1 MNIRGNILEIF
12 QTNQIKET
20 FRKREFVVEYAENP
34 NYPQI
39 LKFEMINDNCSLL
52 DNFAKGDDVEIDFD
66 LRGREWTN
74 PQGNKVYFVSLNA
87 FRLKKID
94 DSNSSS
100 ASDNEPVPG
109 SDDVPPPPSDEE
121 ELPF

>member
-1 MNIRGNILEIF
+1 MNIRGKILEIF

-20 FRKREFVVEYAENP
+20 FKKREFVIEYAENP

-39 LKFEMINDNCSLL
+39 LKFEMINDNCTML
-52 DNFAKGDDVEIDFD
+52 DGYRKGDDVEIEFD

-87 FRLKKID
+87 FRLRKID
-94 DSNSSS
+94 DRNNSTP
-100 ASDNEPVPG
+100 DEGPIPG
-109 SDDVPPPPSDEE
+109 TDDIPPPSPDED

>member
-1 MNIRGNILEIF
+1 MNIRGKILEIF

-20 FRKREFVVEYAENP
+20 FKKREFVVEYAENP

-39 LKFEMINDNCSLL
+39 LKFEMINDNCTML
-52 DNFAKGDDVEIDFD
+52 DSYRKGDDVEIEFD

-87 FRLKKID
+87 FRLRKID
-94 DSNSSS
+94 DKNNSTP
-100 ASDNEPVPG
+100 DEDPIPG
-109 SDDVPPPPSDEE
+109 TDDIPPPSPDED

>member
-1 MNIRGNILEIF
+1 MNIRGKILEIF

-20 FRKREFVVEYAENP
+20 FKKREFVVEYAENP

-39 LKFEMINDNCSLL
+39 LKFEMINDNCTML
-52 DNFAKGDDVEIDFD
+52 DSYRKGDDVEIDFD

-87 FRLKKID
+87 FRLRKID
-94 DSNSSS
+94 DKNNSIP
-100 ASDNEPVPG
+100 DENPVPG
-109 SDDVPPPPSDEE
+109 ADDISPPSPDED

>member
-1 MNIRGNILEIF
+1 MNIKGKILEIF

-20 FRKREFVVEYAENP
+20 FRKRDFIVEYAENP

-39 LKFEMINDNCSLL
+39 LKFEMINDNCSML
-52 DNFAKGDDVEIDFD
+52 DNYRKGDVIDIDFD

-87 FRLKKID
+87 YRLKKID
-94 DSNSSS
+94 DSGNSS
-100 ASDNEPVPG
+100 ADDGPVPG
-109 SDDVPPPPSDEE
+109 TDDIPPPPADED

>member
-1 MNIRGNILEIF
+1 MNIRGKILEIF

-20 FRKREFVVEYAENP
+20 FKKREFVVEYAENP

-39 LKFEMINDNCSLL
+39 LKFEMINDNCAML
-52 DNFAKGDDVEIDFD
+52 DSYRKGDDVEIEFD

-87 FRLKKID
+87 FRLTKINNT
-94 DSNSSS
+94 NSSTPYDEP
-100 ASDNEPVPG
+100 ASG
-109 SDDVPPPPSDEE
+109 TDDIPPPPSDED

>member
-1 MNIRGNILEIF
+1 MNIRGKILEIF

-20 FRKREFVVEYAENP
+20 FKKREFVVEYAENP

-39 LKFEMINDNCSLL
+39 LKFEMINDNCTML
-52 DNFAKGDDVEIDFD
+52 DGYRKGDDVEIEFD

-87 FRLKKID
+87 FRLRKID
-94 DSNSSS
+94 DRNNST
-100 ASDNEPVPG
+100 PVEGPIPG
-109 SDDVPPPPSDEE
+109 TDDIPPPSPDED

>member
-1 MNIRGNILEIF
+1 MNIRGKILEIF

-20 FRKREFVVEYAENP
+20 FKKRDFVVEYAENP

-39 LKFEMINDNCSLL
+39 LKFEMINDNCSML
-52 DNFAKGDDVEIDFD
+52 DGYRKGDNIEIEFD

-94 DSNSSS
+94 DTGNSTPY
-100 ASDNEPVPG
+100 DEPVPG
-109 SDDVPPPPSDEE
+109 KDDIPPPSPDEE